1 MSVSYKKMFKLMID
15 KDIKKKDLK
24 EMTGLSYSTI
34 AKMERGENL
43 QMDVLEKVCK
53 NLDCTFDDI
62 VEIKND

>member
-62 VEIKND
+62 VEIKKD